1 MPSSYSIIT
10 LKGKTLHRNEI
21 GTKLIDN
28 APIKFPS
35 SWESAITVSPTLYPE
50 GIALL
55 HTGRSNIIA
64 IDFDDDLFEHALAL
78 NDTLSPEHQC
88 KYIARSINKPGGH
101 MLYRND
107 VGYDD
112 SSVLLEYIDKPNGK
126 KFAKLDTLYGETLC
140 FLATTANKTKE
151 LITPPLEAE
160 QELTPI
166 PLAMQMLIIAHYAK
180 AEQYKNQSLQTTL
193 SSSNVQGSRLGEL
206 AELALT
212 HHDSMLKLLNVIT
225 PRQWKAI
232 LASNSESN
240 LPANHPD
247 RLPMTES
254 AHMYMVSLSAVL
266 MLDPSIDG
274 ELHAK
279 LIKAINSLFS
289 SPLDAQR
296 LNTILK
302 RDIAKS
308 NYDKDWKSK
317 SFIVMSRN
325 NEPLE
330 VFKYTAK
337 GSNKFIVYNHLNY
350 SLLYYD
356 AHGPVLDYLL
366 SVSSTGRVDKNKLI
380 ATAKHVT
387 IIDRPDEPFGYAP
400 AQGEKKP
407 ADTFNVYKWTQEQ
420 EIFYNP
426 HIHEKD
432 YKHPTVTLKA
442 LESAIGSE
450 QLYKRFLPF
459 MRRKFMT
466 REHSPLFFVFYGVP
480 HSFKSA
486 VVNGVFSRL
495 AYKRVTQ
502 PSLEVLTDKYN
513 DFLVNKDFIVLD
525 EIQHYMQ
532 AEKAKL
538 IKALKEYTGN
548 AYLLGIRAMHTTQ
561 SSDVYPQEATFVL
574 TTNEATQLTTEAGD
588 RRMVVFKSLTRVA
601 DALQMSNTAIQT
613 AIEAETKDF
622 SYYLSVHTESL
633 YGDVYKENYDWQDEA
648 YKLFQENALSVE
660 DKLAKLVDS
669 EDWDE
674 FFNMLLEIGI
684 TYEMSA
690 KSLYTS
696 PRKTGYI
703 LRIANTKDY
712 AAAVPGLFDKANID
726 YKKLA
731 KKLQNIKHVTNSINE
746 YVPGTSTLTG
756 SRKTEVNIVKPLNKD
771 LIKYIVDT
779 GVKPLDGD
787 CEL

>member
-1 MPSSYSIIT
+1 MPYHIIT
-10 LKGKTLHRNEI
+10 LKGKTLHRNEA
-21 GTKLIDN
+21 GAKLIDN
-28 APIKFPS
+28 APIKFPA

-50 GIALL
+50 GIVLL
-55 HTGRSNIIA
+55 HTGKSNVIA
-64 IDFDDDLFEHALAL
+64 IDFDDDLFEQAIAL
-78 NDTLSPEHQC
+78 NDTLAPEHQC

-107 VGYDD
+107 STLND
-112 SSVLLEYIDKPNGK
+112 SEVLLDYIDKPNGK

-140 FLATTANKTKE
+140 FLATTSNQTKE
-151 LITPPLEAE
+151 LITPPLTSE
-160 QELTPI
+160 QKLSPI

-180 AEQYKNQSLQTTL
+180 AHTPHTPGLQTTL

-212 HHDSMLKLLNVIT
+212 HHDSMLRLLNVIT

-232 LASNSESN
+232 LASNTDAS

-247 RLPMTES
+247 RLPLTES

-279 LIKAINSLFS
+279 LIKSINSLFS

-308 NYDKDWKSK
+308 TYDKDWKTK
-317 SFIVMSRN
+317 SFIVMSRRQ
-325 NEPLE
+325 EPLE
-330 VFKYTAK
+330 IFKYTAK

-356 AHGPVLDYLL
+356 AHGPVIDYLL
-366 SVSSTGRVDKNKLI
+366 SVSSSGRVDRSKLI

-387 IIDRPDEPFGYAP
+387 IIDRPDEPFGYADSSVSGK
-400 AQGEKKP
+400 QGGS
-407 ADTFNVYKWTQEQ
+407 DTFNVYKWTQEQ
-420 EIFYNP
+420 EVFYNP

-495 AYKRVTQ
+495 AHKRVTQ

-513 DFLVNKDFIVLD
+513 DFVVNKDFIVLD

-532 AEKAKL
+532 TEKSKL

-548 AYLLGIRAMHTTQ
+548 ASILGIRAMHATQ
-561 SSDVYPQEATFVL
+561 SNDVYPQEATFVL

-588 RRMVVFKSLTRVA
+588 RRMVVFKSLTKVA
-601 DALQMSNTAIQT
+601 DALKMSNTAIQK
-613 AIEAETKDF
+613 AIESETKDF

-660 DKLAKLVDS
+660 DKLAKIVDT

-684 TYEMSA
+684 TYEMVA

-696 PRKTGYI
+696 TRKTGYM
-703 LRIANTKDY
+703 LRLYNTKDY

-746 YVPGTSTLTG
+746 YVPNTSTLTG

-771 LIKYIVDT
+771 LIKFITDE
-779 GVKPLDGD
+779 GMQQIDGD